1 MTKPLADILRELE
14 SKQRVWALGYQPPF
28 TSTLDDT
35 DSPPDNF
42 IANVKGA
49 FVSMGSNIK
58 VTDTPNLLPALKLA
72 VEALDNISDG
82 ISPLGGITSP
92 DGHRRRMAHEAL
104 AQITQLLQD
113 GEK

>member
-14 SKQRVWALGYQPPF
+14 SERQTWW
-28 TSTLDDT
+28 TSD
-35 DSPPDNF
+35 
-42 IANVKGA
+42 GA
-49 FVSMGSNIK
+49 K
-58 VTDTPNLLPALKLA
+58 VIDTPNLLPALKLA